1 MPARTFVASSNS
13 PDLLDVPIRKEDL
26 MATQAVD
33 VVRLPHDTE
42 LFIGGRWVAPSSTEN
57 LQIISP
63 STEEVIYELP
73 VVTQADAERAV
84 TAARSAFEA
93 WSGLGFDERRAIVVR
108 FCDELK
114 NRLNQIRDVW
124 AIEAGMPVTSGEAFN
139 GAMAMVLDD
148 MVRTAATISLS
159 ETRQTL
165 AGQVEVRREPIG
177 PTLAILTYNGPHTEI
192 ALAVIP
198 ALMVGNTFVIKLPPE
213 NQMLGYLFADAADAA
228 DFPPG
233 VISIFSADAEV
244 SRYLVA
250 HEEID
255 AVHFTGGTEI
265 GAEIAAACAKRI
277 ARVTLELGGKSAAIV
292 AEDADLDAALPH
304 LIGAMT
310 TYCAQICVAMTR
322 ILVPRSRQDEIVSRL
337 TAALAEITIGDPLS
351 RETQYGPLAARRV
364 RERAEGYIERAV
376 EAGAQ
381 IAFGGRRPKHLDR
394 GWYLEPTLLVDVDNG
409 MEVAQKEIFGPV
421 ICVIPYDGIEQA
433 ITIANDSRYGL
444 SGSVFTTDSA
454 TANMV
459 ASRIRSGTFAVN
471 AAFPSMLAPFGGMKQ
486 SGLGREGGR
495 EAFFELTNLKSI
507 ARPAV
512 S

>member
-1 MPARTFVASSNS
+1 
-13 PDLLDVPIRKEDL
+13 
-26 MATQAVD
+26 
-33 VVRLPHDTE
+33 
-42 LFIGGRWVAPSSTEN
+42 
-57 LQIISP
+57 
-63 STEEVIYELP
+63 
-73 VVTQADAERAV
+73 
-84 TAARSAFEA
+84 
-93 WSGLGFDERRAIVVR
+93 
-108 FCDELK
+108 
-114 NRLNQIRDVW
+114 
-124 AIEAGMPVTSGEAFN
+124 
-139 GAMAMVLDD
+139 
-148 MVRTAATISLS
+148 
-159 ETRQTL
+159 
-165 AGQVEVRREPIG
+165 
-177 PTLAILTYNGPHTEI
+177 
-192 ALAVIP
+192 
-198 ALMVGNTFVIKLPPE
+198 
-213 NQMLGYLFADAADAA
+213 
-228 DFPPG
+228 
-233 VISIFSADAEV
+233 
-244 SRYLVA
+244 
-250 HEEID
+250 
-255 AVHFTGGTEI
+255 
-265 GAEIAAACAKRI
+265 
-277 ARVTLELGGKSAAIV
+277 
-292 AEDADLDAALPH
+292 
-304 LIGAMT
+304 MT

-322 ILVPRSRQDEIVSRL
+322 ILVPRSRHDEIVSRL

-381 IAFGGRRPKHLDR
+381 IAFGGRRPEHLDR

-507 ARPAV
+507 ALPAV